1 MYITYN
7 LGFQNIRN
15 LLQELNLL
23 LAPDKEY
30 KKVFPNEPAVA
41 FRNSKNLK
49 DMFFRKVLPK
59 INETGDLTHVGRKLI

>member
-7 LGFQNIRN
+7 PGFQNIRN
-15 LLQELNLL
+15 ILQELNLL

-30 KKVFPNEPAVA
+30 KKVFSNESVVA

-49 DMFFRKVLPK
+49 DMFFRVVLPK

>member
-15 LLQELNLL
+15 ILQELNLL

-30 KKVFPNEPAVA
+30 KKVFPNESVVA
-41 FRNSKNLK
+41 FRNSKNVK
-49 DMFFRKVLPK
+49 DMFFRVVLPK